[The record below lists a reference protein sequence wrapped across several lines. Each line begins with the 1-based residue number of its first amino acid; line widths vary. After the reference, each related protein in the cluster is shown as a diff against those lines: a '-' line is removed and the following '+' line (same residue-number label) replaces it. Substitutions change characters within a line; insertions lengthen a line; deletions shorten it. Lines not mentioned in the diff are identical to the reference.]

1 MDKSRPGNPKPAQG
15 LIIESPGLLRTRQ
28 RIAEVG
34 VTLVFWAVLLYLW
47 HPLASL
53 LAWLFQDVVT
63 YQYLISEAQVEEML
77 RVISIYFFSLLV
89 LLVLYIS
96 WAKWNQY
103 RFRGKEQRSG
113 RPPVDV
119 DAVAEHYNVDVA
131 ALPRW
136 RRIRQMVVD
145 LDSDGKLTDV
155 QCGPLS
161 GYRRPEG

>member
-28 RIAEVG
+28 RVAEVG
-34 VTLVFWAVLLYLW
+34 VTLAFWAVLLYLW
-47 HPLASL
+47 QPLASL
-53 LAWLFQDVVT
+53 LAWLIQGGVT
-63 YQYLISEAQVEEML
+63 YQHFTQGAQTEETL
-77 RVISIYFFSLLV
+77 RVIRIYFSSLFVLV
-89 LLVLYIS
+89 VLYIS
-96 WAKWNQY
+96 WAKLNQY
-103 RFRGKEQRSG
+103 RFRGKEQRSV

-119 DAVAEHYNVDVA
+119 NAVAEYYNVDVA
-131 ALPRW
+131 TLPRW